1 VGQLIKFMI
10 WCESVANQDNYYYSG
25 RSRYVCCSSVWL
37 YYSVTSCMSGIEL
50 GLAQYWHRMSSR
62 RINGQTAVDGMGNSH
77 FSRSV
82 TCWNDCDWTRQMAWR
97 SGPMLVIAVVRR
109 KR

>member
-1 VGQLIKFMI
+1 
-10 WCESVANQDNYYYSG
+10 
-25 RSRYVCCSSVWL
+25 
-37 YYSVTSCMSGIEL
+37 
-50 GLAQYWHRMSSR
+50 MSSR